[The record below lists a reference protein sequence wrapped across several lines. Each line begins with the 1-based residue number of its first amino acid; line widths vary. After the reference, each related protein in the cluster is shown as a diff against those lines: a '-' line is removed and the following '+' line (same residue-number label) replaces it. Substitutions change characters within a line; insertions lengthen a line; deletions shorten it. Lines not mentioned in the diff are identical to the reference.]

1 MFDLIDDLAVRPVV
15 RQVIAGWALRGADV
29 IDEAITLQQ
38 IPAPTF
44 DEADRAYY
52 VRDRFRALNLA
63 DIEIDALY
71 NVYAR
76 TPGSDPQAPAVV
88 VSAHLDTVF
97 PAGTDLAISRDS
109 AAGRISGP
117 GLGDNSMG
125 VAAMLALAEAL
136 RNAGYQPPTD
146 MYWVATV
153 GEEGNGDLRGM
164 RGAMRKLKGRA
175 GQIIV
180 LEGIGVS
187 RVYNAGLG
195 VRRLEVAVTGPG
207 GHSWLHAERPSA
219 IHHLLQIGA
228 ELVETV
234 ALSND
239 PRATLNVGLINGGRS
254 INTRAPDAS
263 MSIDLRSEDAATL
276 SDLERAVRQV
286 IQRYAHTPGLTVTTK
301 VIGDRPSAHLAD
313 DHPLVQA
320 ALTTLQ
326 YLGFEQVVPERGSTD
341 ANIPLAL
348 GIPSVCVGI
357 TTGGNAHSIDE
368 YIDSRAVYV
377 GMTQLTLLTLM
388 AAEHAHDWADWNA
401 RTRGTRSADVT
412 KL

>member
-1 MFDLIDDLAVRPVV
+1 MFELIDDLAVRPVV
-15 RQVIAGWALRGADV
+15 RQMLAAWPSRGADV
-29 IDEAITLQQ
+29 IDEAIALQQ

-44 DEADRAYY
+44 DEAARAYY
-52 VRDRFRALNLA
+52 VRDRFKALTLA
-63 DIEIDALY
+63 DIEIDTLY

-76 TPGSDPQAPAVV
+76 TPGSDPAAPAVV

-97 PAGTDLAISRDS
+97 PADTDLTISRDI

-136 RNAGYQPPTD
+136 RDADYQPASD
-146 MYWVATV
+146 IYWVATV

-164 RGAMRKLKGRA
+164 RGAVRKLKGRA
-175 GQIIV
+175 GQIVV

-195 VRRLEVAVTGPG
+195 VRRLEVTVTGPG

-234 ALSND
+234 ALSQV
-239 PRATLNVGLINGGRS
+239 PRATLNVGLISGGRS
-254 INTRAPDAS
+254 INTRAPDAR

-286 IQRYAHTPGLTVTTK
+286 IQRYAHAPGLNVTTR
-301 VIGDRPSAHLAD
+301 VIGDRPSAHLD
-313 DHPLVQA
+313 DNHPLVQA
-320 ALTTLQ
+320 ALTTLR
-326 YLGFEQVVPERGSTD
+326 YLGFEHVMPESGSTD

-368 YIDSRAVYV
+368 YIDVGAVYV

-388 AAEHAHDWADWNA
+388 AADHARDWANWNA
-401 RTRGTRSADVT
+401 RTRGAAPVDIN
-412 KL
+412 KP